1 MSPGKWV
8 MIALAAAI
16 FSAVGCHTTEGDW
29 KTTQKDGTSQAYTD
43 FLTRHPKGPHSDE
56 AQKKIAE
63 LDWQAAKKE
72 NTRAS
77 YRSFLA
83 KHPGYADDEVQYL
96 LDRMNW
102 SIVSTPDGISITSSD
117 PADLS
122 GVFMMTKPGFELPV
136 RLTGDATTLYYTGK
150 MVLAGPMF
158 EGNLGPGTRNFKPTR
173 LETLDSSNALKIAGF
188 GLNTDGSLR
197 IRVESG
203 LSYKVTL
210 HSIWRVGQ
218 CKEGLNPYPGDLDEG
233 PGSELPCPCSGL
245 HRCPGP
251 IRGGSWGPVGES

>member
-1 MSPGKWV
+1 MNPGKLA
-8 MIALAAAI
+8 MIGIAAAI

-29 KTTQKDGTSQAYTD
+29 KITQKDGTSQAYTE
-43 FLTRHPKGPHSDE
+43 FLTRHPRGPHSDE

-63 LDWQAAKKE
+63 LDWQEAKKE

-77 YRSFLA
+77 YRNFLA

-102 SIVSTPDGISITSSD
+102 SIVSTSDGISINSSD
-117 PADLS
+117 PADS
-122 GVFMMTKPGFELPV
+122 TGVFMMTRPGFELPV

-158 EGNLGPGTRNFKPTR
+158 DGNLGPGTRNFKPTR
-173 LETLDSSNALKIAGF
+173 LETLDSPNALKITEF
-188 GLNTDGSLR
+188 GLNTDGSLQV
-197 IRVESG
+197 RVESG

-210 HSIWRVGQ
+210 HSIG
-218 CKEGLNPYPGDLDEG
+218 E
-233 PGSELPCPCSGL
+233 
-245 HRCPGP
+245 
-251 IRGGSWGPVGES
+251 WGNAKKD